1 MKLVLPLKREKGS
14 STGEIEIELS
24 DLHMQLSSTN
34 STTESDGHTQDN
46 RTTSENGPTS
56 TAVAAGGVASGV
68 ASLANDF
75 NLMQLE
81 TPEPERRTGSVSQA
95 TTAASTAT
103 TRSTPTASK
112 ASTSANGSA
121 QTTSS
126 ASDRQSVLAVP
137 GAAGVAAVGG
147 AATIATATGGNTRV
161 PTPTSPAPNPPQRTP
176 TPQVLSLSTLLLWV
190 RVYLLLNVHRVKVLG
205 VLPSLVQ
212 GALVLKVSSR
222 DPHDLLHHNQVYY
235 TDTQL

>member
-1 MKLVLPLKREKGS
+1 
-14 STGEIEIELS
+14 
-24 DLHMQLSSTN
+24 MQLSSSN
-34 STTESDGHTQDN
+34 STTGSDGHTQDN
-46 RTTSENGPTS
+46 RTANTTNASAAGTQNGPTS

-103 TRSTPTASK
+103 ARTTPTAST

-126 ASDRQSVLAVP
+126 ASDQRSVLAVP

-147 AATIATATGGNTRV
+147 AATIAAATGGNTRV

-176 TPQVLSLSTLLLWV
+176 TPQVLTFSLSLYIVIMDTCVSLA
-190 RVYLLLNVHRVKVLG
+190 NAVHRVKALG

-222 DPHDLLHHNQVYY
+222 DPHGLLHHNQVCS
-235 TDTQL
+235 DTQL

>member
-103 TRSTPTASK
+103 ARSTPTAST

-126 ASDRQSVLAVP
+126 ADRRSVLAVP
-137 GAAGVAAVGG
+137 GAAGVATVGG
-147 AATIATATGGNTRV
+147 AATIAAATGGNTRV

-176 TPQVLSLSTLLLWV
+176 TPQVLYLSLSF
-190 RVYLLLNVHRVKVLG
+190 
-205 VLPSLVQ
+205 SLYIVIMGTCVSLANAVQ
-212 GALVLKVSSR
+212 MYIGSRSSAFS
-222 DPHDLLHHNQVYY
+222 PA
-235 TDTQL
+235 